1 MLDVT
6 LLEIGG
12 LMCETK
18 LRHGFIYARG
28 IDLDPLDCHDDDAD
42 DDKLEHFDFFWSISW
57 RFVIQI

>member
-1 MLDVT
+1 VLDVT

-42 DDKLEHFDFFWSISW
+42 DDKLEHFDFF
-57 RFVIQI
+57 